1 MAIRYQVGFLV
12 VYIRAKQIFS
22 PTYQSKSNY
31 TIISGG
37 TIKRKEVYVYLHFP
51 SSEKPLQVLH
61 NAHMLS
67 IEGALQVFNEKPK
80 RSQFATALLH
90 STLVFIL
97 YFINLSQNCI
107 NVKNFMGSPVTI
119 IVVII
124 DNLDMTKIKN

>member
-1 MAIRYQVGFLV
+1 M
-12 VYIRAKQIFS
+12 
-22 PTYQSKSNY
+22 
-31 TIISGG
+31 
-37 TIKRKEVYVYLHFP
+37 
-51 SSEKPLQVLH
+51 
-61 NAHMLS
+61 
-67 IEGALQVFNEKPK
+67 FNEKPK

-107 NVKNFMGSPVTI
+107 NVKNFMGPPVTI